1 MDVDDDDA
9 VLLLFA
15 ISRNVIAMGVCNSGS
30 GVGSLIWDGIIM
42 GVATV
47 LVAVVS
53 AVGEW
58 EEEEDD
64 EDEEEETNSTTG
76 CR

>member
-1 MDVDDDDA
+1 MDVDDDDDDDDA

-58 EEEEDD
+58 ED